1 MPRQPLPSASRPV
14 AWALLS
20 QAIWLPL
27 LAIDLH
33 DRWQASLLAHA
44 PRPGQVGPQPLLAH
58 GHPGASLAPP
68 ALAGSLS
75 GRVGGGNSGILL
87 GSRPEVEDPVGGSR
101 PGTVTGSAAP
111 GYLIATAQAASA
123 PPGLGATPTA
133 SPSAAGLPG
142 GYSRAELLGGPIGLT
157 DLQAGTIPPLA
168 LAEQGRRT
176 LSGDPMAALP
186 EGWREPMRQA
196 LKALPTPG
204 GERARI
210 ESARLI
216 HIPSRHISAATEV
229 PLALQSDGSV
239 DILSRPKEAAVVEE
253 IRNWSSRQPLPAVG
267 SVTPAVVHLH
277 PLEDAQP
284 LRPASIAAP
293 EPASAPAVN
302 HKSTP

>member
-1 MPRQPLPSASRPV
+1 LPGSTA
-14 AWALLS
+14 
-20 QAIWLPL
+20 
-27 LAIDLH
+27 
-33 DRWQASLLAHA
+33 
-44 PRPGQVGPQPLLAH
+44 
-58 GHPGASLAPP
+58 
-68 ALAGSLS
+68 AGS
-75 GRVGGGNSGILL
+75 
-87 GSRPEVEDPVGGSR
+87 
-101 PGTVTGSAAP
+101 
-111 GYLIATAQAASA
+111 LIATALATPQSASA
-123 PPGLGATPTA
+123 PPGFNPTLTA

-196 LKALPTPG
+196 LKDLPTPG
-204 GERARI
+204 GEKARI

-216 HIPSRHISAATEV
+216 HIPSRHVSTATEV
-229 PLALQSDGSV
+229 PLALQADGSV

-253 IRNWSSRQPLPAVG
+253 IRLWSSRQPLPAAG

-284 LRPASIAAP
+284 LRPPALSTQ
-293 EPASAPAVN
+293 EPARVPTASPSQPDSSLRSTSAASQQASPVAA
-302 HKSTP
+302 SSP

>member
-1 MPRQPLPSASRPV
+1 MPRQTLPSASRPV

-33 DRWQASLLAHA
+33 DRWQASVDAHA
-44 PRPGQVGPQPLLAH
+44 PRAGEVGLKPFLSPRPPG
-58 GHPGASLAPP
+58 PGVAPP

-75 GRVGGGNSGILL
+75 GRLGGDNSGILL
-87 GSRPEVEDPVGGSR
+87 GSRPGAEARGEGSMPPGMVPGGATA
-101 PGTVTGSAAP
+101 GL
-111 GYLIATAQAASA
+111 LIATAQAAPVA
-123 PPGLGATPTA
+123 PGTM
-133 SPSAAGLPG
+133 PG
-142 GYSRAELLGGPIGLT
+142 GYSRAELLGGPIGLA
-157 DLQAGTIPPLA
+157 DLQAGVIPPLA

-196 LKALPTPG
+196 LKDLPTPG
-204 GERARI
+204 GEKARI

-216 HIPSRHISAATEV
+216 HIPSSRISAATEV
-229 PLALQSDGSV
+229 PLALQADGSV

-253 IRNWSSRQPLPAVG
+253 IRNWSSRQPLPAAG

-277 PLEDAQP
+277 PLEEAPP
-284 LRPASIAAP
+284 LRPTAMSAL
-293 EPASAPAVN
+293 EPASAPAITAE
-302 HKSTP
+302 KSQ